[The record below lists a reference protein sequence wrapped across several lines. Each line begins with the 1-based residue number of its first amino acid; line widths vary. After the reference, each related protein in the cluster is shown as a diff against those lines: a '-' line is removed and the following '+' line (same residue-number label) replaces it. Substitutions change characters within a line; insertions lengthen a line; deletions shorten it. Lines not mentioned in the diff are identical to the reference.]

1 MKLKFPKTNFTRSR
15 LLSLIPLLGL
25 PLLSL
30 SLLGLPLNAVAGSV
44 KSSFKPST
52 TVANSCVINS
62 TSNLSFGGYIPSSA
76 APLQT
81 SGQISLNCTKGAS
94 VSVVPA
100 SGGSALNGSGG
111 TLNYGIYIDSGMTQ
125 LWGSGAWANYN
136 NNVSEGTF
144 FKYSTTL
151 SGHLSATQLQAAIPN
166 FNPNTAYAY
175 YYSYGSTSVY
185 YGYLG
190 QSSKTISGSTQSM
203 YLNANQV
210 VNTQGSEVW
219 VTNDPSTIPA
229 YSNGGNT
236 LPWTLILPGNS
247 QLSNN
252 VYTFSSGAAAIALSG
267 TSTSVKQAMNMTYY
281 GKIPPNQDVAPG
293 TYTDTVMVQV
303 NF

>member
-1 MKLKFPKTNFTRSR
+1 MKLKSQTTNFTRSR
-15 LLSLIPLLGL
+15 LLPLIPLLGL

-44 KSSFKPST
+44 KSSFQPST

-62 TSNLSFGGYIPSSA
+62 TSNLSFGGYIPSNA

-111 TLNYGIYIDSGMTQ
+111 TLSYGIYIDSGMTQ
-125 LWGSGAWANYN
+125 LWKGTVLATYN
-136 NNVSEGTF
+136 NGVNQDAY
-144 FKYSTTL
+144 FKYSVNL
-151 SGHLSATQLQAAIPN
+151 NGRLDLAQLQAAVSN
-166 FNPNTAYAY
+166 FNPNTAYGY
-175 YYSYGSTSVY
+175 MYDPTNDVTHLD
-185 YGYLG
+185 YGYLA
-190 QSSKTISGSTQSM
+190 QSSSVPTGAQAAVYAPAGQVLNKSGSLLWMVS
-203 YLNANQV
+203 
-210 VNTQGSEVW
+210 
-219 VTNDPSTIPA
+219 DPYNIPLS
-229 YSNGGNT
+229 SNGSV
-236 LPWTLILPGNS
+236 PWTIVLPTNS
-247 QLSNN
+247 QVSSNI
-252 VYTFSSGAAAIALSG
+252 YSFSNGVAPVALTG

-281 GKIPPNQDVAPG
+281 SKIPPNQDVAPG